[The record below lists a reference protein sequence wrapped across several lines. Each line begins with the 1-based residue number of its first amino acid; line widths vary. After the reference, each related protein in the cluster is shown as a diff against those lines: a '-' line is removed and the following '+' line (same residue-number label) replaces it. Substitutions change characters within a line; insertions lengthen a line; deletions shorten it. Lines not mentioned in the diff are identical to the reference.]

1 MDKAKIVAAMR
12 GVLVEQYERARGG
25 LGAAHEAATGDDTKS
40 EGKYDTRAL
49 EASYLAAGQAELAD
63 ELAQA
68 LQEFDA
74 TDFSAQ
80 EYDDPIRVGSLVEWE
95 EETEVRFFLITT
107 KAGGLSIRLD
117 ESEEVVSLACYS
129 PLAEKLIGKTA
140 GSAVGDGWISD
151 VF

>member
-12 GVLVEQYERARGG
+12 ERLIVQYERARGG
-25 LGAAHEAATGDDTKS
+25 LGAAHEAATGEDTKS

-49 EASYLAAGQAELAD
+49 EASYLAAGQADLAD

-74 TDFSAQ
+74 TDFSEQ
-80 EYDDPIRVGSLVEWE
+80 DYDDPIRVGSLVEWE
-95 EETEVRFFLITT
+95 EDGKLQTFLITT
-107 KAGGLSIRLD
+107 KAGGLSVTLGD
-117 ESEEVVSLACYS
+117 AGEVVSLACYS
-129 PLAEKLIGKTA
+129 PLAENLIGKIA
-140 GSAVGDGWISD
+140 GTAVGDGWISD